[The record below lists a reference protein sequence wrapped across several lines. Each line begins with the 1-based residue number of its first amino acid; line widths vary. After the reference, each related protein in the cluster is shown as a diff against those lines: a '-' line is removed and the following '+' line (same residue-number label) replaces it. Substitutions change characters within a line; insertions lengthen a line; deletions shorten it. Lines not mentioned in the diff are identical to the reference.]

1 MAFVDNTTVVEALA
15 DGLTNGG
22 FETSHTAIGDQQA
35 LVARRSEFRWE
46 WAASRM
52 HTFVVVFS
60 VGGLG
65 PKRAQVLSTEAQ
77 DFAIKHKGGLP
88 RGLQTGTATIAVF
101 IPYEAGEDSVRW
113 FRQQPKHRYAALLFP
128 VLARPGSEEL
138 VYFTGHRS
146 RGYIYRDYL
155 FGIVR
160 DIVGPALDGAH

>member
-1 MAFVDNTTVVEALA
+1 MDNKTVVEALA

-22 FETSHTAIGDQQA
+22 FKASHTAIGDQQA
-35 LVARRSEFRWE
+35 LVARRSEFRWG
-46 WAASRM
+46 WVASRI

-65 PKRAQVLSTEAQ
+65 PKRAQALSTEAQ

-88 RGLQTGTATIAVF
+88 RGLQTGTATIAVV
-101 IPYEAGEDSVRW
+101 IPDEADEDSVRW
-113 FRQQPKHRYAALLFP
+113 FRQEPKHRYAALLFP

-138 VYFTGHRS
+138 VYFTGRWS

-160 DIVGPALDGAH
+160 DIVAPALDGAD